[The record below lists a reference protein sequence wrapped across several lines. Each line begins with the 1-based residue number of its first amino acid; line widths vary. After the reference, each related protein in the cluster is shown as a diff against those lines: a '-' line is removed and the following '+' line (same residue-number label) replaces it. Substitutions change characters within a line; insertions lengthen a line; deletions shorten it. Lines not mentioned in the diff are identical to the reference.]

1 VFFLTSHWFKAAQL
15 THWTHFHFYTKDPIL
30 PYNRK
35 SQSPNTLVK
44 LVKDGENHE
53 FDDADN

>member
-1 VFFLTSHWFKAAQL
+1 MDQDESVFLLTLQWFIPAEL

-30 PYNRK
+30 PHNRK

-44 LVKDGENHE
+44 LVKDGEKS
-53 FDDADN
+53 